1 MKKLLAVL
9 LAALMVFS
17 VVACQKP
24 AETKAPETEA
34 PTEAPAT
41 VLEDTESAL
50 WTAMGQYLLAD
61 GTANGWGDKSSE
73 VFEASALKAIALEDV
88 KAIDETLYN
97 ALKDKEV
104 KYLYTIDLIFGTND
118 AGWPTNF
125 LKDGVLYKANGSY
138 AVKAAKC
145 SVDVDGDTKV
155 YIVDQWIPDP
165 KTAYAESLTP
175 DTLFVPA
182 WQEEADENG
191 FSWGNNPV
199 VIDGAGLYTLV
210 VAQYKAVSAAG
221 TPGYGMGL
229 IKKEAKEGLA
239 YEEIVTFVP
248 EEHNYGIVGSFAA
261 SDWGNAGEDIAME
274 EAGENTWTGEV
285 ELKEGEQF
293 KVRADGAWDNN
304 WGNAD
309 GENFQ
314 AEAEGTYVVT
324 ITFDADGNG
333 TVTAE
338 AK

>member
-34 PTEAPAT
+34 PTEAPAA

-50 WTAMGQYLLAD
+50 WAAHGQYLLAD
-61 GTANGWGDKSSE
+61 GTENAWNGKSSDLY
-73 VFEASALKAIALEDV
+73 EASALKAIALEDV

-97 ALKDKEV
+97 ALKGKDI

-118 AGWPTNF
+118 AGWTTNF

-138 AVKAAKC
+138 AFKVAKC
-145 SVDVDGDTKV
+145 SVDIDGDTKV
-155 YIVDQWIPDP
+155 YIEDQWISDP

-175 DTLFVPA
+175 ETAFYPV

-191 FSWGNNPV
+191 FSWASNPV
-199 VIDGAGLYTLV
+199 VIGGAGLYTLV
-210 VAQYKAVSAAG
+210 IAQYKAVSAAG
-221 TPGYGMGL
+221 TPGYGVGL
-229 IKKEAKEGLA
+229 IKKEDKEGIA

-248 EEHNYGIVGSFAA
+248 EEHTYGIVGTVNG
-261 SDWGNAGEDIAME
+261 WGETADIEMTEVEDLH
-274 EAGENTWTGEV
+274 WQGEV
-285 ELKEGEQF
+285 ELEADAEI
-293 KVRADGAWDNN
+293 KVRADSAWDNS
-304 WGNAD
+304 WGDGAD
-309 GENFQ
+309 NIKIT
-314 AEAEGTYVVT
+314 EAGTYVVD

-333 TVTAE
+333 SVTWNKKDAE
-338 AK
+338 